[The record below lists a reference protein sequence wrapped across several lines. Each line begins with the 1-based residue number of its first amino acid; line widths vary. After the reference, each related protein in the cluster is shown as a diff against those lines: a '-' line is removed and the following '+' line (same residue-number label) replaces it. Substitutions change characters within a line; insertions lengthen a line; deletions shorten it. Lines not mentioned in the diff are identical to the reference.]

1 MRQLSELTDVDE
13 RAWPIPQEVFA
24 DSSVPVEVLPGDVEQ
39 GRACLMQLQVGAG
52 SALGAL
58 ALRCGGLVVDHG
70 WLRVF
75 AGAPSGATGLPGLA
89 RVNRFSFDAAWR
101 PLHGLV
107 VAARCAGRGGRSQ
120 RPRSG
125 SLRPPRRTRADAL
138 LRAGLPGMGSAGD
151 GLRNGAPWLLSGRL
165 DQFYDGLRR
174 PGRQSEAQSLGL
186 SRGIAVYPFLRPQ
199 EAHADPA
206 STTRT
211 PVPMTELLGLS
222 SEFCRQPGADGP
234 GFLGSLPL
242 EARA

>member
-1 MRQLSELTDVDE
+1 MLY
-13 RAWPIPQEVFA
+13 FA
-24 DSSVPVEVLPGDVEQ
+24 PDSLEWE
-39 GRACLMQLQVGAG
+39 
-52 SALGAL
+52 ALETGY
-58 ALRCGGLVVDHG
+58 G
-70 WLRVF
+70 
-75 AGAPSGATGLPGLA
+75 TGL
-89 RVNRFSFDAAWR
+89 
-101 PLHGLV
+101 
-107 VAARCAGRGGRSQ
+107 
-120 RPRSG
+120 
-125 SLRPPRRTRADAL
+125 
-138 LRAGLPGMGSAGD
+138 
-151 GLRNGAPWLLSGRL
+151 PWLLSGRL